1 MEGMSYSSCQ
11 STSLS
16 IIVKKQKYVSNLA
29 VFCFHNISLEFIV
42 LLYVR
47 NNFLLFFYYQG
58 CNGKKYKTLL
68 YSKCTICILSEILLF
83 YFLDVEK
90 IKNVAK
96 EYKTL
101 KLILEHCNMIDERL
115 TAQKLIDLWV
125 GKGNPK
131 CRPPGYQATSLSR
144 ETCERIV
151 ALLLI
156 DTYLIEEFHF
166 TPYSTISY
174 INTGK
179 LFKFILVMYKYF
191 FK

>member
-1 MEGMSYSSCQ
+1 MYYLY
-11 STSLS
+11 LS
-16 IIVKKQKYVSNLA
+16 KK
-29 VFCFHNISLEFIV
+29 I
-42 LLYVR
+42 
-47 NNFLLFFYYQG
+47 
-58 CNGKKYKTLL
+58 
-68 YSKCTICILSEILLF
+68 F

-90 IKNVAK
+90 MKNVAK

-101 KLILEHCNMIDERL
+101 HQILDHCNMIDERL
-115 TAQKLIDLWV
+115 TSQKLIDLWV
-125 GKGNPK
+125 GKGSPK
-131 CRPPGYQATSLSR
+131 CRPPGYQPTSLSK

-179 LFKFILVMYKYF
+179 LFFIYLSSY
-191 FK
+191 